1 MPDTTHTPVERSFS
15 LSELGSSLV
24 GVIQEKIIR
33 VDKQIKQCVNDY
45 LKSMEEI
52 EADFL
57 STSLSVRPVYVEQV
71 DRFPFSKSDNL
82 DGYFNTENPGT
93 TISGFME
100 ENY

>member
-1 MPDTTHTPVERSFS
+1 MPDITHTPMERSFS
-15 LSELGSSLV
+15 FTELGNSLV
-24 GVIQEKIIR
+24 GVIQERIIR

-45 LKSMEEI
+45 LKTIEEI
-52 EADFL
+52 EADFM

-82 DGYFNTENPGT
+82 DGYSNTEYPGA
-93 TISGFME
+93 TISGVME